1 MSEDKVQESLRYLS
15 ACLKEEHLFSESTLT
30 GEYLLWLADLL
41 KTSRENPLFCDSYKP
56 IIDANR
62 AQRGSVFASVVM
74 RTQGRRP
81 EALREALL
89 CLFAQS
95 EQDFEVLLIGHKLK
109 EKEKALVEQI
119 LEEQEPEFRKKIRY
133 LPLDYGTRTTPLN
146 YGFAHAHGEYIMI
159 LDDDDLVFE
168 NWIHNFKEAA
178 EEHPG
183 TLLHS
188 YVFAQQWDVIETE
201 QADAALRACKA
212 PETKYCV
219 DFDFINELTE
229 NVCPLMSLAF
239 PAKVFRSWGLI
250 FDETL
255 TTTEDWDYMM
265 RLAFVTGVTDIQEP
279 SAIYRIWTN
288 TESSATIHS
297 PDEWQKNYTTI
308 RKKLRQ
314 MPLVLRKGDA
324 FTIRG
329 EKIVQQLPVGQAA
342 RIMDDKLY
350 YGTDEHW
357 SEESSMVL
365 EQPCTLGSFRMVYE
379 GLADKHTYD
388 KLRWDPVSYGNVFIR
403 GLSAMLTDAE
413 GNTCRLTGQQIH
425 STGEVYHDGLL
436 FLKEDPQIYFDI
448 PAGFRADKLTV
459 WGESMQDMP
468 IAENRKS
475 LKLTIL
481 LKKVL
486 RRLHIVK

>member
-30 GEYLLWLADLL
+30 GEDLLWLADLL
-41 KTSRENPLFCDSYKP
+41 KTSRENPLLCDSYKP

-229 NVCPLMSLAF
+229 NVCPPVGLAF
-239 PAKVFRSWGLI
+239 PANAFHSWGLI

-265 RLAFVTGVTDIQEP
+265 RVAFLAGVTDIQKP
-279 SAIYRIWTN
+279 GAIYRLWTN
-288 TESSATIHS
+288 AESSATVHS
-297 PDEWQKNYTTI
+297 QDEWKKNYAVI
-308 RKKLRQ
+308 QKKLKQ

-324 FTIRG
+324 FTIR
-329 EKIVQQLPVGQAA
+329 EVKSDKNVPVRHAA

-357 SEESSMVL
+357 SEERSMVL